1 MFIFSTLIFWT
12 LQLLF
17 GYFLFLFFKC
27 NQIYQT
33 SFSTIKTTCLPSRKI
48 RLLDEINNKRFTQ
61 KLYTGFKRE
70 RVFLNDRKQKLIF
83 SFSQFYLS
91 SVSSLRVFMDTYLV
105 EKDSITP
112 FERELTI
119 FCELRKRV
127 FGSSRAPYYLCYINA
142 SRFQSWAR
150 VNSLDLHNCYS
161 TRFRSSN
168 FIPLPSWIDITPPLD
183 KTNVSWVT

>member
-91 SVSSLRVFMDTYLV
+91 SVSSPRFIYGHVSCREGFDNSVWAWTHDFLRTQETSF
-105 EKDSITP
+105 
-112 FERELTI
+112 REFSGTVL
-119 FCELRKRV
+119 
-127 FGSSRAPYYLCYINA
+127 
-142 SRFQSWAR
+142 
-150 VNSLDLHNCYS
+150 SLLY
-161 TRFRSSN
+161 
-168 FIPLPSWIDITPPLD
+168 
-183 KTNVSWVT
+183 